1 MPSNAPDG
9 RGAEASNEGGG
20 SVSGGFGTRADGGQG
35 DGSGL
40 SFFDKQRKKLA
51 AEQLAE
57 QQAAAAAAQQQQ
69 IDDAVAAA
77 LEAQQAEMAAAA
89 AEAAAQA
96 DAAALAAQN
105 IAVATNF
112 PGIGQA
118 QLSPGSNSVGSNYG
132 VGDAAQSSSPFDRE
146 TQGGIGAFA
155 GMGQTQEQSL
165 MNQLMQEGMV
175 QPNQMVQPG
184 QMGQPTQMPAQSVFI
199 DPDTQRGVGSLNRLM

>member
-1 MPSNAPDG
+1 MGATSGGEVGDG
-9 RGAEASNEGGG
+9 TRGGG
-20 SVSGGFGTRADGGQG
+20 DTGASSGGDGGG
-35 DGSGL
+35 GGL
-40 SFFDKQRKKLA
+40 SIFDKQQNKLA

-77 LEAQQAEMAAAA
+77 LEAQQAQMAAAA
-89 AEAAAQA
+89 AEAKATA

-105 IAVATNF
+105 IGVATTF

-132 VGDAAQSSSPFDRE
+132 VVDAAQSSSPFDRE
-146 TQGGIGAFA
+146 TQGGIGAFS